1 MKSRKMHKE
10 NLLKKEIIIKKNQE
24 LKNKMKNIKD
34 KTKISKKKLIQL
46 EKNSKENINKLQN
59 RSFEIINNKG
69 EEKKNHT
76 GLMEHNKEIKY
87 KLQDLKGEGREKIN
101 E

>member
-1 MKSRKMHKE
+1 
-10 NLLKKEIIIKKNQE
+10 
-24 LKNKMKNIKD
+24 MKNIKD
-34 KTKISKKKLIQL
+34 KTKISKKKLIKL

-69 EEKKNHT
+69 DRKKKNHT